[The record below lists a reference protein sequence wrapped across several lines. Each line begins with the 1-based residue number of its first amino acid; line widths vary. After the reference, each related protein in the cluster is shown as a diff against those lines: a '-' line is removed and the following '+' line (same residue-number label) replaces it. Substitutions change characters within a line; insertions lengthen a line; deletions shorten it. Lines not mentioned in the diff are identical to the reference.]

1 MVRPHRRPLVGPHL
15 DRHLGPHRGEGGAA
29 SVLVVVLVGVL
40 LLVALAASSV
50 VAVVG
55 AHRTAQAGADLAAL
69 AGADALQD
77 GGDACGV
84 AAEIARRNR
93 STLEVCRVRD
103 WEVVVEVGSPV
114 RLLRGRTDVRARARA
129 GPVSLLEQP

>member
-1 MVRPHRRPLVGPHL
+1 MVSGRRRDEH
-15 DRHLGPHRGEGGAA
+15 GAA

-40 LLVALAASSV
+40 LLAALAAAGV
-50 VAVVG
+50 VAVVA

-69 AGADALQD
+69 AGAAALQD

-93 STLEVCRVRD
+93 TALQECRVNE
-103 WEVVVEVGSPV
+103 WEVVVVVAGEARVWGG
-114 RLLRGRTDVRARARA
+114 RAALRAKARA